1 MCCSFC
7 VCYCV
12 MLLLLSLFFFVKQMT
27 AYDVRISDWSSDV
40 CSSDLQRVAIGQ
52 SQQRAGMVQPVR
64 EAIDAEALRGNGL
77 FPNLP
82 RHGLRD
88 VHRRDHLA
96 AGADRTSGGA
106 GKRVSERVDLGR
118 RSIIKKKTKTK

>member
-1 MCCSFC
+1 MILRPPKSTRTDT
-7 VCYCV
+7 
-12 MLLLLSLFFFVKQMT
+12 LFPNTTLFGSVDEAACGPRRAVGF
-27 AYDVRISDWSSDV
+27 RH
-40 CSSDLQRVAIGQ
+40 QRVAIGQ

-77 FPNLP
+77 SPNLP

-88 VHRRDHLA
+88 DHRRDHLA